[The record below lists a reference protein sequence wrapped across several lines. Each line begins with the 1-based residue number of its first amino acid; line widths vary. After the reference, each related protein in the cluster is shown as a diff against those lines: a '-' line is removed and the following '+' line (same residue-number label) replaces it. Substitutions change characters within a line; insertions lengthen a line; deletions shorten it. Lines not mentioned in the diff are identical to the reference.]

1 MTTRNL
7 FDRPE
12 LLENQTR
19 LIISADAK
27 PRRLIRSGI
36 RSATSAHDGRE
47 GNESVLSISSIPQEE
62 DDDLFDDN
70 DLQEQNLLIVSD
82 EINYD
87 TDIEQEKEL
96 EKDGSCQGV
105 YREQCRRHRVI
116 PSTSFLRHVDQN
128 EMVIR
133 YCGLK
138 PISAKVMVPSL
149 KINRTITKLDL
160 RDNGLGSRGAIYLAN
175 LIQETA
181 YIRELNLGNNDIGA
195 KGINQLAIFLVFYL
209 VCFF

>member
-7 FDRPE
+7 FERPE
-12 LLENQTR
+12 LLDNQTR

-36 RSATSAHDGRE
+36 RSAATGQQN
-47 GNESVLSISSIPQEE
+47 GVLERNDSMLSTTSSIPQEGDDE
-62 DDDLFDDN
+62 DEEDLFDEN
-70 DLQEQNLLIVSD
+70 DLQEQNISILSN

-96 EKDGSCQGV
+96 QKDTSCQGV
-105 YREQCRRHRVI
+105 YRDECRRHGVI
-116 PSTSFLRHVDQN
+116 PSTYFLRHVDQN
-128 EMVIR
+128 EMIIR

-138 PISAKVMVPSL
+138 PISVKMMVPSL

-160 RDNGLGSRGAIYLAN
+160 RDNGLGSRGAILY
-175 LIQETA
+175 
-181 YIRELNLGNNDIGA
+181 
-195 KGINQLAIFLVFYL
+195 
-209 VCFF
+209 C